1 MKRPTLLFYFDFLCP
16 YSYIA
21 LELLRRTLDQK
32 QLEVKY
38 ICPGLRA
45 PGVDVDERSF
55 WQPDRWERIAKSA
68 QKLGLTIRPPSPSA
82 NSVLVRRGLRK
93 YDGIGLQE
101 FISSVFKGVF
111 TAGVDIS
118 KERLLIEFLQSDG
131 ADIKPLEAALNDPS
145 TAMEAAEESKLWVT
159 QRLRLLP
166 TFCLSNE
173 RYGGIIDAR
182 GLENF
187 LLRYL

>member
-1 MKRPTLLFYFDFLCP
+1 VKRPTLQFYFDFLCP

-21 LELLRRTLDQK
+21 LELMRRTLDQK
-32 QLEVKY
+32 QLEVEY
-38 ICPGLRA
+38 ICPGLRT

-55 WQPDRWERIAKSA
+55 WQPDRWGRIAKA
-68 QKLGLTIRPPSPSA
+68 AEKLGLTIRPPAPTA

-93 YDGIGLQE
+93 YAGIGLAE
-101 FISSVFKGVF
+101 YIGSVFKGVF

-131 ADIKPLEAALNDPS
+131 ADIKPLEEALNDS
-145 TAMEAAEESKLWVT
+145 GTALAAAEDSNLWVT

-166 TFCLSNE
+166 TFSLSNE
-173 RYGGIIDAR
+173 RYAGMIDAR